1 MKVKCEVCQNRVGRK
16 DAFCKHCGAPVRKNK
31 NLADV
36 NICLP
41 VPKGAKE
48 VIISFR
54 GISQSQAN
62 YMLEDCLD
70 AMSNLPPIMDIQ
82 SEDYKIYDKIMAILK
97 QKNTLNPLELSKML
111 SLGVYESRNI
121 LQEMAAKGLIL
132 RIDEYDN
139 YKLI

>member
-1 MKVKCEVCQNRVGRK
+1 
-16 DAFCKHCGAPVRKNK
+16 
-31 NLADV
+31 
-36 NICLP
+36 
-41 VPKGAKE
+41 
-48 VIISFR
+48 
-54 GISQSQAN
+54 
-62 YMLEDCLD
+62 MLEDCLD